1 MREQSPK
8 AMRKDLNET
17 WRYDVDRG
25 GAVGVGMG
33 LEEDYDRVIIDDLEA
48 KWVHCLWTVYVSLLI
63 I

>member
-1 MREQSPK
+1 MQEQSPK
-8 AMRKDLNET
+8 AMRKDLYET

-48 KWVHCLWTVYVSLLI
+48 K
-63 I
+63 